1 MQSDEK
7 ILLLIQE
14 IVKILKIEFFGFC
27 EIKGWLKR
35 NVTKIINVTKEKIKL
50 WKSKAIEL
58 TIH

>member
-35 NVTKIINVTKEKIKL
+35 KYKCYERKNKTMEK
-50 WKSKAIEL
+50 
-58 TIH
+58 